1 MEAPRQIRVNVNGT
15 FQFTV
20 KVSQAEDLEAV
31 AQRCSD
37 TMRLGHMQ
45 AHVSPG
51 QINFIPASVKP

>member
-1 MEAPRQIRVNVNGT
+1 MKRQIRINVNGAY
-15 FQFTV
+15 QFTV
-20 KVSQAEDLEAV
+20 RVSQDEALEAV

>member
-1 MEAPRQIRVNVNGT
+1 MDAPRQIRVNVNGVH
-15 FQFTV
+15 QFTV
-20 KVSQAEDLEAV
+20 KVSQAEDLNTV

-37 TMRLGHMQ
+37 TMRLGHMA